1 MERQRDESRLLYH
14 DELSQESQHANS
26 NDEDESLPDVNL
38 SRGRSLVIICI
49 LFFELFERLTFYGV
63 AANLIFYCE
72 DVLNLTPPLPSI
84 IALAFQGT
92 CFFTPIYG
100 GWIADVKLGRYNTVF
115 GSALLYI
122 VGTIA
127 LTLTTYDEYPPGYAM
142 SISSKKGFLAV
153 SLILIAIGTGG
164 IKANVSPMGAD
175 QVEHEGPEMVQKFF
189 DWFYWFIQIGA
200 ILAFTVVAY
209 IQQIFSFFNG
219 YLITVI
225 SMNLATI
232 LLLVGRNYYIIPSP
246 EGSYTVDIIK
256 IIAGGLKKKL
266 CGDKSRFRNHWL
278 DGAKVTKGG
287 HFPDSK
293 VEGVKCVVRLIPIF
307 LTFVFY
313 WALFGQ
319 GLTTYVLQGSYMNLK
334 VANNFLFPVA
344 SLNLFEVATLLLLI
358 PLMGRVIFPILAR
371 LGVEFTP
378 LRRIGVG
385 MLFACSSVALA
396 GIIEIERKHIL
407 KTDGGINQTVIYNY
421 TTINASHMS
430 VFWQVP
436 QYILQG
442 TSEVLVS
449 VTGLEFAYSQSPPE
463 LRGVVMGLNLAM
475 IGLGYFLASALAS
488 IVKKASDGHWY
499 PKNLNDGTLE
509 YYMFLLAGLM
519 LMNTTVFLIL
529 AVSYR
534 YADHEYRVQERN
546 RLQSAVD
553 ASYSDKEED

>member
-1 MERQRDESRLLYH
+1 MERQRDESRLLFH
-14 DELSQESQHANS
+14 DELSQESQYANS

-38 SRGRSLVIICI
+38 SRERFLVIICI

-63 AANLIFYCE
+63 AVNLVFYCK
-72 DVLNLTPPLPSI
+72 DVLNLASPLPSTF
-84 IALAFQGT
+84 ALAFQGA
-92 CFFTPIYG
+92 CFFIPIYG
-100 GWIADVKLGRYNTVF
+100 GWIADVELGRYNAIF

-122 VGTIA
+122 VGTVA
-127 LTLTTYDEYPPGYAM
+127 LTLATYHYPTHYAM
-142 SISSKKGFLAV
+142 SNSSKEGFLAV

-164 IKANVSPMGAD
+164 IKANVSAMGAD

-200 ILAFTVVAY
+200 ILAYTVVAY
-209 IQQIFSFFNG
+209 IQQHFSFFYG

-225 SMNLATI
+225 SMTLATI
-232 LLLVGRNYYIIPSP
+232 LLLLGRNHYIVTPSK
-246 EGSYTVDIIK
+246 GSYTVDTIK

-278 DGAKVTKGG
+278 DGAKVTRGG
-287 HFPDSK
+287 DFPDDI

-307 LTFVFY
+307 WTFIFY
-313 WALFGQ
+313 WTFYGQ

-334 VANNFLFPVA
+334 VTGKFLFPAA
-344 SLNLFEVATLLLLI
+344 SLSFIESATLLLLI
-358 PLMGRVIFPILAR
+358 PLMDKVVFQFLRR

-396 GIIEIERKHIL
+396 GFIEIERKHIL
-407 KTDGGINQTVIYNY
+407 KTHGAISQTVFNK
-421 TTINASHMS
+421 TINASPMT

-449 VTGLEFAYSQSPPE
+449 VTGLEFVYSQSPPE

-488 IVKKASDGHWY
+488 IVKKASDGQWY
-499 PKNLNDGTLE
+499 PENLNKGTLE

-519 LMNTTVFLIL
+519 LLNAAVFLLL

-534 YADHEYRVQERN
+534 YAEQEYRAQKRN
-546 RLQSAVD
+546 RLQSAVEKD
-553 ASYSDKEED
+553 ASYCDKEEN